1 MLTIQS
7 KLLSS
12 SFKEEALFMEIV
24 YPRVCGVDV
33 HKSFIVAVICISES
47 VKPRYLKKRFSTF
60 HNSLVQFRSW
70 LLDNDCQN
78 VCMESTGKYYI
89 PVYNVLEGF
98 ISNIVV
104 ANPKWVRAVKGEK
117 DEDKDAKWI
126 ADLFKLGIVKGSFI
140 PSKDIRILRELTR
153 YKFKLTNIRSSEKN
167 RYQNA
172 LTVGNCKL
180 DMVFTDVFGKSSSNI
195 ANLILLDKE
204 YTEEDILSKVH
215 KSCKVSNEDII
226 NAVSGIDLTPVQKA
240 RIHVIQKH
248 MDQVNENIN
257 EINKLIDIMAK
268 PFEDDINF
276 LCQIP
281 GVKRDSAIVIL
292 SKIGNDM
299 ERFQT
304 ARRITS
310 WAGLTPMNNQSAG
323 KKKSVKISRAG
334 VYLKPCLVEVAHA
347 AIKDKE
353 HPYYANKF
361 NKISKRRGKKRAYIA
376 IARKILIAIYHMLLT
391 GEVWNPRDL
400 SDTETPVEQ
409 REKYLKNNLK
419 SDIKQLLSIGLT
431 VDDLNNFIQ
440 QNANIYP
447 IPQ

>member
-1 MLTIQS
+1 
-7 KLLSS
+7 
-12 SFKEEALFMEIV
+12 MEIV

-117 DEDKDAKWI
+117 DDDKDAKWI

-195 ANLILLDKE
+195 ANLILSDKE

-215 KSCKVSNEDII
+215 KSCKASNEDII

-292 SKIGNDM
+292 SEIGNDM
-299 ERFQT
+299 EQFKT

-310 WAGLTPMNNQSAG
+310 WAGLAPTNNQSAG

-376 IARKILIAIYHMLLT
+376 IARKMLIAIYHMLLT

-440 QNANIYP
+440 QNANISP

>member
-1 MLTIQS
+1 
-7 KLLSS
+7 
-12 SFKEEALFMEIV
+12 MEIV

-117 DEDKDAKWI
+117 DDDKDAKWI

-195 ANLILLDKE
+195 ANLILSDKE

-215 KSCKVSNEDII
+215 KSCKASNEDII

-292 SKIGNDM
+292 SEIGNDM

-353 HPYYANKF
+353 HPYYVNKF

-440 QNANIYP
+440 QNANISP

>member
-1 MLTIQS
+1 
-7 KLLSS
+7 
-12 SFKEEALFMEIV
+12 MEIV

-117 DEDKDAKWI
+117 DDDKDAKWI

-195 ANLILLDKE
+195 ANLILSDKE

-215 KSCKVSNEDII
+215 KSCKASNEDII

-292 SKIGNDM
+292 SEIGNDM
-299 ERFQT
+299 EQFKT

-310 WAGLTPMNNQSAG
+310 WAGLAPTNNQSAG

-400 SDTETPVEQ
+400 SDIETPVEQ

-440 QNANIYP
+440 QNANISP
-447 IPQ
+447 IPQQSYLLGEGGTMPFFKRFK

>member
-1 MLTIQS
+1 
-7 KLLSS
+7 
-12 SFKEEALFMEIV
+12 MEIV

-117 DEDKDAKWI
+117 DDDKDAKWI

-195 ANLILLDKE
+195 ANLILSDKE

-215 KSCKVSNEDII
+215 KSCKASNEDII

-292 SKIGNDM
+292 SEIGNDM
-299 ERFQT
+299 EQFKT

-310 WAGLTPMNNQSAG
+310 WAGLAPTNNQSAG

>member
-1 MLTIQS
+1 
-7 KLLSS
+7 
-12 SFKEEALFMEIV
+12 MEIV

-117 DEDKDAKWI
+117 DDDKDAKWI

-195 ANLILLDKE
+195 ANLILSDKE

-215 KSCKVSNEDII
+215 KSCKASNEDII

-292 SKIGNDM
+292 SEIGNDM

-361 NKISKRRGKKRAYIA
+361 IKISKRRGKKRAYIA

-400 SDTETPVEQ
+400 SDIETPVEQ

-440 QNANIYP
+440 QNANISP

>member
-1 MLTIQS
+1 
-7 KLLSS
+7 
-12 SFKEEALFMEIV
+12 MEIV

-89 PVYNVLEGF
+89 PVYNALEGF
-98 ISNIVV
+98 ISNVVV

-117 DEDKDAKWI
+117 DDDKDAKWI

-195 ANLILLDKE
+195 ANLILSDKE

-215 KSCKVSNEDII
+215 KSCKASNEDII

-292 SKIGNDM
+292 SEIGNDM

-440 QNANIYP
+440 QNANISP

>member
-1 MLTIQS
+1 
-7 KLLSS
+7 
-12 SFKEEALFMEIV
+12 MEIV

-117 DEDKDAKWI
+117 DDDKDAKWI

-195 ANLILLDKE
+195 ANLILSDKE

-215 KSCKVSNEDII
+215 KSCKASNEDII

-292 SKIGNDM
+292 SEIGNDM
-299 ERFQT
+299 EQFKT

-310 WAGLTPMNNQSAG
+310 WAGLAPTNNQSAG

-400 SDTETPVEQ
+400 SDIETPVEQ

>member
-1 MLTIQS
+1 
-7 KLLSS
+7 
-12 SFKEEALFMEIV
+12 MEIV

-117 DEDKDAKWI
+117 DDDKDAKWI

-195 ANLILLDKE
+195 ANLILSDKE

-215 KSCKVSNEDII
+215 KSCKASNEDII

-292 SKIGNDM
+292 SEIGNDM

-353 HPYYANKF
+353 HPYYVNKF

-400 SDTETPVEQ
+400 SDIETPVEQ

-440 QNANIYP
+440 QNANISP

>member
-1 MLTIQS
+1 
-7 KLLSS
+7 
-12 SFKEEALFMEIV
+12 MEIV

-117 DEDKDAKWI
+117 DDDKDAKWI

-195 ANLILLDKE
+195 ANLILSDKE

-215 KSCKVSNEDII
+215 KSCKASNEDII

-292 SKIGNDM
+292 SEIGNDM
-299 ERFQT
+299 EQFKT

-310 WAGLTPMNNQSAG
+310 WAGLAPTNNQSAG

-361 NKISKRRGKKRAYIA
+361 DKISKRRGKKRAYIA

-400 SDTETPVEQ
+400 SDIETPVEQ

-440 QNANIYP
+440 QNANISP

>member
-1 MLTIQS
+1 
-7 KLLSS
+7 
-12 SFKEEALFMEIV
+12 MEIV

-215 KSCKVSNEDII
+215 KSCKASNEDII

-292 SKIGNDM
+292 SEIGNDM
-299 ERFQT
+299 ELFQT

-391 GEVWNPRDL
+391 GEVWNPRNL

-419 SDIKQLLSIGLT
+419 SDIEQLLSIGLT